1 MRCCESSSSSTAR
14 QTGPLRLE
22 ATIEALNYLLPE
34 LPSPGAPEPT
44 ARLKPRILFVHGEPG
59 TTHQPGCAISVIQR
73 EPEIKANVCGGIA
86 RQRAVRANKIRE
98 ETRAKN
104 RVACVSQYEMKRKKF
119 RFVNVFC
126 DTQTVNKIQFTP
138 FAAVVVFK
146 TLSQTRCYR
155 LLFPGVVLCGTDIDA
170 VAVHSKRAVR
180 QLVKLTRSR
189 GRHPQRAGRNR
200 TRWVS
205 STQRI
210 RYHSLRTFSV
220 KNTDTSLQRLRGV
233 RHQKIWVGEAMPTH
247 ARAEENKRIT
257 FFAPC

>member
-1 MRCCESSSSSTAR
+1 M
-14 QTGPLRLE
+14 E

-34 LPSPGAPEPT
+34 IPSPGALEPT
-44 ARLKPRILFVHGEPG
+44 ARLKPRILFVRGEPG

-98 ETRAKN
+98 ETRAKDQ
-104 RVACVSQYEMKRKKF
+104 VACVSQYEMKRKKF

-126 DTQTVNKIQFTP
+126 DTRTVNKIQFTP
-138 FAAVVVFK
+138 FAAIVVFK

-155 LLFPGVVLCGTDIDA
+155 LLFPGVVICGTDIDA
-170 VAVHSKRAVR
+170 VSVHSKRAVR

-189 GRHPQRAGRNR
+189 GRHPQRAGRTDNGGCQA
-200 TRWVS
+200 
-205 STQRI
+205 QRI

-220 KNTDTSLQRLRGV
+220 KNTDTSLQRLRAV
-233 RHQKIWVGEAMPTH
+233 RHQKIWDGEATPTH
-247 ARAEENKRIT
+247 ARAEENKRIP